1 MARYKLTYFDF
12 AGGRGEAIRL
22 AFRLGGVA
30 FEDHRISFAEFGALR
45 DSLRFKAVPV
55 LEIDGVAV
63 TQSNAICRHV
73 GKLAGLYPQDA
84 LQALYCD
91 EALDAVEDISQ
102 RIDPTIGLKGAA
114 LETARRQLVEGP
126 LSTYLTGMNEM
137 LARGG
142 GSYFADGR
150 LTIADLKVLALTRW
164 LTRGVLD
171 HVPKDLVDRLA
182 PALVEHQ
189 ARISDD
195 ARVVAASAR

>member
-1 MARYKLTYFDF
+1 M
-12 AGGRGEAIRL
+12 
-22 AFRLGGVA
+22 
-30 FEDHRISFAEFGALR
+30 
-45 DSLRFKAVPV
+45 
-55 LEIDGVAV
+55 
-63 TQSNAICRHV
+63 
-73 GKLAGLYPQDA
+73 
-84 LQALYCD
+84 
-91 EALDAVEDISQ
+91 EDISQ
-102 RIDPTIGLKGAA
+102 RIGQTIGLQGTA

-126 LSTYLTGMNEM
+126 LSTYLNGMNEL

-189 ARISDD
+189 ARISGD

>member
-1 MARYKLTYFDF
+1 M
-12 AGGRGEAIRL
+12 
-22 AFRLGGVA
+22 
-30 FEDHRISFAEFGALR
+30 
-45 DSLRFKAVPV
+45 
-55 LEIDGVAV
+55 
-63 TQSNAICRHV
+63 
-73 GKLAGLYPQDA
+73 
-84 LQALYCD
+84 
-91 EALDAVEDISQ
+91 EDISQ

>member
-22 AFRLGGVA
+22 AFHLGGVA

-55 LEIDGVAV
+55 LEIDGIAV

-102 RIDPTIGLKGAA
+102 RIGQTIGLQGTA

-126 LSTYLTGMNEM
+126 LSTYLNGMNEL

-189 ARISDD
+189 ARISGD